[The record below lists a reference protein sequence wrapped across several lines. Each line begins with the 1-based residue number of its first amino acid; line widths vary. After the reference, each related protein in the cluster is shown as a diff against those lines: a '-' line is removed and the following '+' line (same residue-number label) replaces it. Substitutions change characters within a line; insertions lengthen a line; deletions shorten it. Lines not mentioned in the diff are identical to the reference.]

1 MRKSLNKATVF
12 ILFTVTI
19 FALMSVSQGC
29 KQTPASQPDGE
40 TQTTES
46 NTETTTTETVTGITP
61 AQTQEEQPRDMSEEV
76 EAKFDG
82 LEKTVANIGEIF
94 SFIDDNIED
103 ATQELASEMV
113 YTVMKLCEEY
123 KFDFTDKFSDQEVQ
137 SAINSMLTSFEQIDL
152 NTLLETDNQDVK
164 ELIQETIDKKYK
176 LMSVEGFIMPLVD
189 YKAYDIYRPDLTQ
202 EMNDY
207 MDIKLDESEKPSVLD
222 AGIVI
227 PIDDFIDRI
236 LKSMDY
242 VTNYP
247 DSLRADEVEQFN
259 NGRIYMYLSGID
271 NNPVFDSSGNILPDR
286 LTEFEGNL
294 TKYGDTEFGK
304 ILGSYLDVLEQEGYV
319 RTQEVD
325 DFLSGI
331 F

>member
-1 MRKSLNKATVF
+1 MRKLLNGATVF

-19 FALMSVSQGC
+19 LVLMSVSQGC
-29 KQTPASQPDGE
+29 KQALALQPDGE
-40 TQTTES
+40 AQA
-46 NTETTTTETVTGITP
+46 TETKTETPDTETVTESTP
-61 AQTQEEQPRDMSEEV
+61 DKTQDLSEEV
-76 EAKFDG
+76 ETKFG
-82 LEKTVANIGEIF
+82 ELGKTVANIGEIF

-103 ATQELASEMV
+103 ANQELASEMV
-113 YTVMKLCEEY
+113 YTVMKLCGEY
-123 KFDFTDKFSDQEVQ
+123 KLNFTDKFNDQEVQ
-137 SAINSMLTSFEQIDL
+137 STINSMLTSFEQIDL
-152 NTLLETDNQDVK
+152 NTLLETDNRNVK
-164 ELIQETIDKKYK
+164 ELVLETIDKKYK

-189 YKAYDIYRPDLTQ
+189 YKAYDIYRPYLTQ

-236 LKSMDY
+236 IKSMDY
-242 VTNYP
+242 IKNYP

-271 NNPVFDSSGNILPDR
+271 NNPVFDSNGNILPDR
-286 LTEFEGNL
+286 LTEFESNL

-304 ILGSYLDVLEQEGYV
+304 ILGSYLDLLEQEGYV

-325 DFLSGI
+325 DFLSGL